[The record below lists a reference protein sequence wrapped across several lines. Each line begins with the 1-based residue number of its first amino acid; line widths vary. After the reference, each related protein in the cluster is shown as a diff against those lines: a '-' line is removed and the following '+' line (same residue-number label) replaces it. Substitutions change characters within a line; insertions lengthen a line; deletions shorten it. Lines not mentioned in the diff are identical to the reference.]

1 MKRREFVAILGSM
14 IAWPS
19 LAAAQKAPV
28 PVIGFLSSASFA
40 ASRLLVDDFLK
51 GLAEAGYNGQNVVVE
66 YRWADGRYDQLPS
79 LAQEL
84 VDRRVRVIAT
94 AGGAV
99 SAVAASKVTSTI
111 PIVSVIGSDPVK
123 LGLTSSLSRPDK
135 NVTGVAQL
143 LGDAEGK
150 RLEILH
156 ELVPDAKLIGYLAN
170 PNNARFNEQRS
181 IIEQAASGFGAKVRV
196 MNVTTRAE
204 IDAAFTSASSD
215 GIAAVLVAADPF
227 LFINI
232 DQIVSLA
239 ATRSLPAVY
248 FVREYVRAGGLIS
261 YGTRLGEALRQ
272 TGIYT
277 GRILAGAQ
285 PADLPIVQQS
295 EKIELIV
302 NLKTARALGI
312 NMPTSLLLRADE
324 VIE

>member
-1 MKRREFVAILGSM
+1 MKRRDFIAMLGTA

-19 LAAAQKAPV
+19 AAGAQKASA
-28 PVIGFLSSASFA
+28 PVIGFLSSASRS
-40 ASRLLVDDFLK
+40 ASELLLNEFLK
-51 GLAEAGYNGQNVVVE
+51 GLAEAGYDGQSVIIE
-66 YRWADGRYDQLPS
+66 YRWADGRYDRLPA
-79 LAQEL
+79 LAEEL
-84 VDRRVRVIAT
+84 VGRRVQVIAT

-99 SAVAASKVTSTI
+99 SAVAVSKVTSTI
-111 PIVSVIGSDPVK
+111 PIVSVMGSDPVK

-143 LGDAEGK
+143 LGDAEVK

-156 ELVPDAKLIGYLAN
+156 ELAPDAKLIGYLAN

-181 IIEQAASGFGAKVRV
+181 LVEQAASGLGAKIRLLG
-196 MNVTTRAE
+196 VTTRAE
-204 IDAAFTSASSD
+204 IDSAFASASSE
-215 GIAAVLVAADPF
+215 GVTAILVAADPF
-227 LFINI
+227 LFISI

-261 YGTRLGEALRQ
+261 YGTRLGDALRQ

-277 GRILAGAQ
+277 GKILAGSK

-302 NLKTARALGI
+302 NLKTARALGLAV
-312 NMPTSLLLRADE
+312 PTSLLLRADE

>member
-14 IAWPS
+14 MAWPG
-19 LAAAQKAPV
+19 LAAAQKASA
-28 PVIGFLSSASFA
+28 PVIGFLSSASRS
-40 ASRLLVDDFLK
+40 ASKLLLNEFLK
-51 GLAEAGYNGQNVVVE
+51 GLAEAGYEGQGVTIE
-66 YRWADGRYDQLPS
+66 YRWADGAYDRLPA

-84 VDRRVRVIAT
+84 VGRRVQAIAT
-94 AGGAV
+94 AGGSV
-99 SAVAASKVTSTI
+99 SALAASKATSTI
-111 PIVSVIGSDPVK
+111 PIVSIMGSDPVK

-156 ELVPDAKLIGYLAN
+156 ELVPDAKLVGYLAN

-181 IIEQAASGFGAKVRV
+181 LLEQAASAFGAKIRV
-196 MNVTTRAE
+196 MAVTTRE
-204 IDAAFTSASSD
+204 EVDAAFASASSE
-215 GIAAVLVAADPF
+215 GVTAILVAADPF
-227 LFINI
+227 LFISI

-248 FVREYVRAGGLIS
+248 FVQEYVRAGGLIS

-277 GRILAGAQ
+277 GKILAGAK

-312 NMPTSLLLRADE
+312 TVPTSLLLRADE